1 MESFMAVAAVAAVS
15 LVTFATGI
23 VIAWLC
29 LFALTSSVLRK

>member
-1 MESFMAVAAVAAVS
+1 MESLIAMAAVAAVS
-15 LVTFATGI
+15 LVLFATGV